1 MKHFILL
8 LMMGVMGIA
17 CSDDAFVSDATGSGQ
32 GDVPIRLTITTPAA
46 TVYTRVGN
54 QFRTTDRES
63 AISEIQVLVFE
74 NGEYRYRVPGIAINS
89 NGSRT
94 TFDARLS
101 SSNQPLKLFIVAN
114 ATAAVIANEPQQ
126 GDSEMTV
133 KKRIRQ
139 PFGTSGL
146 NAKFPMF
153 AEYEI
158 NGGLDG
164 GQVNN
169 ITGLQALRSIA
180 RVDVQAGTVNN
191 FRLASVQVF
200 RANSLIQVM
209 HEGTGLTM
217 TAPVVP
223 ATSTGTVNTVP
234 VAVDG
239 YESVGQL
246 YLPESVVVPEADR
259 WTKATCIVVGG
270 YYEEDETPTYY
281 RMDFDPRDEN
291 GVFGQ
296 ILRNHKYIFNIR
308 SVSGSGWRDPEDA
321 AVNVSSHIE
330 VEIKAWDDNTQ
341 DMYFDGE
348 HHFGVSAREVILNSK
363 VNSVKPLFVNT
374 DIADYT
380 LQWSDSQ
387 GNTSGNPATLL
398 TSAAFK
404 VEKSA
409 DGKQIVVTALQ
420 DNSEAVAD
428 KVEYFVVTA
437 NRWQVLITIR
447 QRNGV
452 IAGRMVNMMTFNAGL
467 GALGQNILPPL
478 NGGESRSDGLRGIL
492 TNKNNFG
499 PSGVV
504 ECGGFNLLLANASK
518 DNLTDDLFAT
528 ADIIY
533 VNYMANSSFGSQ
545 DAAKVHNWL
554 KASRNRVLIVSCDA
568 YDVSVPLMTEI
579 LGTTDN
585 LIWLRKTGDPFTLT
599 GKSSGN
605 YFTDAGPFT
614 QKYGAIPLD
623 FSLRNYDTYH
633 GEIGAGSAAGIFP
646 ILMGPGTGTENGIV
660 LGVDFDRRIIYWG
673 DVDLGN
679 TSTGNLG
686 NSDNRITN
694 TTGEITNN
702 ASKLIANVMAWAVGV
717 VLDE

>member
-1 MKHFILL
+1 MKHVILFLMIGL
-8 LMMGVMGIA
+8 LGFA
-17 CSDDAFVSDATGSGQ
+17 CSDNAFVSDDTGSSQSG
-32 GDVPIRLTITTPAA
+32 VSIRLTINTPAA
-46 TVYTRVGN
+46 TVFTRVGDR
-54 QFRTTDRES
+54 FRSTDRES

-74 NGEYRYRVPGIAINS
+74 NGEYQYRVPGIAINS

-101 SSNQPLKLFIVAN
+101 SSNGPLKLFIVAN
-114 ATAAVIANEPQQ
+114 ATAAVSANEPRP
-126 GDSEMTV
+126 GDPEMMV
-133 KKRIRQ
+133 KRQILQ

-146 NAKFPMF
+146 NEKFPMF

-158 NGGLDG
+158 SGGLNA

-180 RVDVQAGTVNN
+180 RVDVQAGTVGN
-191 FRLASVQVF
+191 FRLASVQAF
-200 RANSLIQVM
+200 RANSRIQVM

-217 TAPVVP
+217 TAPAVP
-223 ATSTGTVNTVP
+223 ATSSGTVNTVP

-246 YLPESVVVPEADR
+246 YLPESAVVPETDR
-259 WTKATCIVVGG
+259 LTKATCIVVGG
-270 YYEEDETPTYY
+270 YYEDDIYPTYY
-281 RMDFDPRDEN
+281 RMDFDPRDAN

-321 AVNVSSHIE
+321 ATNVSSHIE
-330 VEIKAWDDNTQ
+330 VEIKAWDDSTQ

-348 HHFGVSAREVILNSK
+348 HHFGVSAREVVLNSK
-363 VNSVKPLFVNT
+363 ANSMKALLVNT

-387 GNTSGNPATLL
+387 GNTNGSPATLL
-398 TSAAFK
+398 TSSSFK

-420 DNSEAVAD
+420 DNSAAAAD
-428 KVEYFVVTA
+428 RVEYFVATA

-452 IAGRMVNMMTFNAGL
+452 IAGRMVNLMSFDAGL

-478 NGGESRSDGLRGIL
+478 NGGQSRNNGLRGIL
-492 TNKNNFG
+492 TNKDNFG
-499 PSGVV
+499 PSGIV
-504 ECGGFNLLLANASK
+504 ECGGINLLLANASK
-518 DNLTDDLFAT
+518 DNLTDDLFGM
-528 ADIIY
+528 ADIIF
-533 VNYMANSSFGSQ
+533 VNYMPNSSFGSQ

-554 KASRNRVLIVSCDA
+554 KASRNRVLVVTYDA
-568 YDVSVPLMTEI
+568 YDVSVPLMTEV
-579 LGTTDN
+579 LGTTAN
-585 LIWLRKTGDPFTLT
+585 LIWLRQTGDPFTLT

-614 QKYGAIPLD
+614 RKYGDIPAD
-623 FSLRNYDTYH
+623 FSLRNYDEYH
-633 GEIGAGSAAGIFP
+633 GEIGAGSAGGIFP
-646 ILMGPGTGTENGIV
+646 ILMGPGTGSENGIV

-673 DVDLGN
+673 DTDLG
-679 TSTGNLG
+679 STGAGNLG
-686 NSDNRITN
+686 DSDNRIVN